1 MTCCYRAYLS
11 PSYRTA
17 SGANYWTIGALLYC
31 NGYLVLGGIRTR
43 SGVSQRF
50 NVSVDFVEFL
60 STEFA
65 ACLKQ
70 PSRDNPRKA
79 SYLRTQQ
86 RDQGAG

>member
-1 MTCCYRAYLS
+1 MHIYPPAAEQLL
-11 PSYRTA
+11 A
-17 SGANYWTIGALLYC
+17 LTIGRPAHFYIAVTTLL
-31 NGYLVLGGIRTR
+31 LGGIQR
-43 SGVSQRF
+43 SN
-50 NVSVDFVEFL
+50 NVPVDFFEFF

-65 ACLKQ
+65 ACSKP